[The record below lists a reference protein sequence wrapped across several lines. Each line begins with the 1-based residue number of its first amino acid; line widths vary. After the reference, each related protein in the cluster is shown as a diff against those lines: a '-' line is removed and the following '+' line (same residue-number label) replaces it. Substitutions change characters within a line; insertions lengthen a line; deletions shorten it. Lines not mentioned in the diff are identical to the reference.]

1 MSGSLVQQQQQLL
14 EAKKVRAR
22 EIGMKLKM
30 KKKEAAIA
38 IERNAKLYMVFRLRC
53 KDDPNLFTFY
63 LCLFRQASR

>member
-1 MSGSLVQQQQQLL
+1 M
-14 EAKKVRAR
+14 RAR

-63 LCLFRQASR
+63 LCLFRQASG